1 MATSRPPSDLG
12 AAGRALWR
20 RIGEALADM
29 PDGPLQL
36 DPWEV
41 ELVAE
46 VCRAVDRMAALR
58 DRMAAAEE
66 AGDDARW
73 LRLVQEERQQRAILG
88 RVVAASGLP
97 TGLVGGDTPAG
108 LSPRSR
114 RAQRAARAR
123 WGRAS

>member
-1 MATSRPPSDLG
+1 MSTPRPPADLG
-12 AAGRALWR
+12 EAGRALWR
-20 RIGEALADM
+20 KIGRALQDM
-29 PDGPLQL
+29 PDGPLLL

-58 DRMAAAEE
+58 DRIAAAEE
-66 AGDDARW
+66 AGDDSRW
-73 LRLVQEERQQRAILG
+73 LRMVQEERQQRAILG

-97 TGLVGGDTPAG
+97 TGLVEDGGVG

-114 RAQRAARAR
+114 RAQKAARAR
-123 WGRAS
+123 WDRAS